1 MYFLWNTF
9 YVPSIFLL
17 AAHFEE
23 VHTKKNAVLSHGT
36 FLFLFSLS
44 LDNEN
49 LFAFFRERITNS
61 VCMRY

>member
-1 MYFLWNTF
+1 MYLVFF
-9 YVPSIFLL
+9 YLL
-17 AAHFEE
+17 HTSRK

-49 LFAFFRERITNS
+49 LFAFFGERITNG
-61 VCMRY
+61 VGVRY